1 MSCRCPRVV
10 PDLWARSGWALAG
23 SIGAATT
30 WEASSNHSSSSLEEL
45 GDLLACSIVELSGFV
60 GSRAMGS
67 AVCSFGV
74 DG

>member
-1 MSCRCPRVV
+1 MSYRCPRIA
-10 PDLWARSGWALAG
+10 PDLRAQSGWAITG
-23 SIGAATT
+23 SKEAAAT

-45 GDLLACSIVELSGFV
+45 DDLLAGSIVELSGFV

-67 AVCSFGV
+67 AVHSFGV